1 MSSFRRH
8 QKDTDKL
15 EKEMKMEMKMKMKK
29 PENKTNAFK
38 LLLRGLSSKSEENR
52 EMARG
57 TPRYSR
63 KSF

>member
-1 MSSFRRH
+1 
-8 QKDTDKL
+8 
-15 EKEMKMEMKMKMKK
+15 MEMKMKMKK